1 MDPGYGSI
9 AGVGPDTCGSALV
22 RPCRVAVEAQRRLA
36 LSGAAACRPPPKTE
50 ANAAHR
56 WREPDSAFNSP
67 LVHNPTPLGAR
78 FPPGPV
84 LCMRSLSHLNTPRRG
99 RDLEQSS
106 TIPHAAMSSHAAE
119 NPRMAV
125 AHVMAVTRD
134 GTSCLGEARGTGTTP
149 PQGFSALSQPWQ
161 PPTALAV
168 DGLAEA

>member
-1 MDPGYGSI
+1 MGSGHSGVYSLSSTTLSYLSHKVGERRMDPGYGSI

-84 LCMRSLSHLNTPRRG
+84 LCMRSLIVPFEYPQARPRSRAKLHNTARSHVLSRG
-99 RDLEQSS
+99 RE
-106 TIPHAAMSSHAAE
+106 PA
-119 NPRMAV
+119 NGGGPRN
-125 AHVMAVTRD
+125 
-134 GTSCLGEARGTGTTP
+134 GGN
-149 PQGFSALSQPWQ
+149 
-161 PPTALAV
+161 
-168 DGLAEA
+168 